1 MKKQTI
7 EILIFTAL
15 TVSFLIFSAICTYHA
30 WSTGASLPM
39 W

>member
-7 EILIFTAL
+7 EILIFTTL
-15 TVSFLIFSAICTYHA
+15 TVSFLIFSAIVTYYA
-30 WSTGASLPM
+30 WSTSAHIPM